1 MPRTTEPL
9 RERKPAEDRRR
20 EIADAALRVI
30 ASQGVG
36 RFTALAI
43 AREVGVTDAA
53 LFRHFPTKEAIVL
66 AAIDRV
72 GELLFEAF
80 PPQDA
85 DPIRRLGN
93 FFRQRVAVIRGRPGI
108 ARLFASEELA
118 HAAPAAGAERL
129 EEFRAR
135 STDFVRA
142 CIAEALRSGAL
153 AKGLRVEEASL
164 VVLGALLA
172 LAHSRAVPPGDVA
185 DLPERVW
192 STLETFL
199 RGAAPRPRSAARRPP
214 PPTRRHLTR
223 TRSPG
228 ELP

>member
-1 MPRTTEPL
+1 MPRPPEPL
-9 RERKPAEDRRR
+9 RERKPSEDRRR

-30 ASQGVG
+30 AGQGVG

-43 AREVGVTDAA
+43 AREVGVNDAA

-72 GELLFEAF
+72 GELLFEEF

-85 DPIRRLGN
+85 DPIRRLGT

-129 EEFRAR
+129 AEFRAR

-199 RGAAPRPRSAARRPP
+199 RGAAPRPRSAARRRRVPP
-214 PPTRRHLTR
+214 DGT
-223 TRSPG
+223 
-228 ELP
+228 